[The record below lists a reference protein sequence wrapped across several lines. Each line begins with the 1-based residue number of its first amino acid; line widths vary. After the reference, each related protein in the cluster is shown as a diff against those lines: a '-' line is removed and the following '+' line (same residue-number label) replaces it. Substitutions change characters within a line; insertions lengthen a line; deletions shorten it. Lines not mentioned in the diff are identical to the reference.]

1 MYDIFHDES
10 ARSLKIHKECDIIC
24 QCMLNT
30 GCTIRECEQATGI
43 PKSTVHALIHSY
55 IERFYGSEYT
65 SIVKILEYNKTYRSK
80 PKSAW
85 VQVDAKSI
93 LGEDI
98 YNEEKN

>member
-1 MYDIFHDES
+1 MYDIFYDES
-10 ARSLKIHKECDIIC
+10 AKSIKIRTECKMIC
-24 QCMLNT
+24 HCMLNT

-55 IERFYGSEYT
+55 IERYYSSEYT
-65 SIVKILEYNKTYRSK
+65 AIVKILEYNRTYRSK

-85 VQVDAKSI
+85 LYVDVKSI
-93 LGEDI
+93 LGED